1 MSFTG
6 QDLGMSLC
14 SCYSSCLTRTC
25 LDFCA
30 NSCQHTSLALS
41 DSWPSRGRCPVL
53 SRGKET
59 VGMSIRLLDVCM
71 DMWCGVSMSVCPL
84 MENPGMNLCP
94 GFLYTLCVCACRL
107 NVFLMAYFCTSIFEG
122 FLPVSVLDSGWDQTS
137 VQLWSKTHLLNALIL
152 KSHLT

>member
-107 NVFLMAYFCTSIFEG
+107 NVFLMAFIFLYEY
-122 FLPVSVLDSGWDQTS
+122 
-137 VQLWSKTHLLNALIL
+137 LWRFSASECVRLRLGSNISPALI
-152 KSHLT
+152 KDPPVKRSDT